1 MHRIAIVF
9 VVAAAILWLVFGA
22 AQKHAD
28 KTLVPR
34 FCKNPDD
41 VIGKVELILTKKNPV
56 GKGEKRP
63 FIIAAKLIFLI
74 PQMEGED
81 VENYIARL
89 RAHLARTCR

>member
-9 VVAAAILWLVFGA
+9 VVTAGVLWLVFGA
-22 AQKHAD
+22 AQQHAD

-34 FCKNPDD
+34 FCENPDE
-41 VIGKVELILTKKNPV
+41 VIAKVELILTKKNPV
-56 GKGEKRP
+56 GNSKKRP

-74 PQMEGED
+74 PQMENED

-89 RAHLARTCR
+89 RAHLDKTCR